1 MAQIIPLNSRNSNSA
16 SPRRWHRSFPP
27 RTIAGNDWMLTV
39 LDDLIAFSQDKELGD
54 IAAELRDAR
63 DRIAPRLPAPSGRV

>member
-1 MAQIIPLNSRNSNSA
+1 
-16 SPRRWHRSFPP
+16 
-27 RTIAGNDWMLTV
+27 MLTV